1 MSIDRWM
8 DKEDMERVQWD
19 TQPKKKNKIMSFVAT
34 WIELEIIMLN
44 EISEKERKISY
55 GITYM
60 WNLKYDTIKTL
71 NETETSSQT

>member
-1 MSIDRWM
+1 M
-8 DKEDMERVQWD
+8 
-19 TQPKKKNKIMSFVAT
+19 PFVAT

-44 EISEKERKISY
+44 EISKKERKISY
-55 GITYM
+55 GIPYM

>member
-1 MSIDRWM
+1 MGYSA
-8 DKEDMERVQWD
+8 
-19 TQPKKKNKIMSFVAT
+19 KKKNKNKIMPFVAT

-55 GITYM
+55 GIPYM
-60 WNLKYDTIKTL
+60 CNLKYDTIKTL